1 MLRVANKSS
10 CGFLRALKVSSSSWA
25 GPTAKELRPSGT
37 WSPISPTS
45 SAPWTFV
52 RFPQVRQLQNFE
64 LLVRL
69 STMAG
74 SSSTVDMLPCR
85 RLSGFKAS

>member
-1 MLRVANKSS
+1 
-10 CGFLRALKVSSSSWA
+10 
-25 GPTAKELRPSGT
+25 
-37 WSPISPTS
+37 
-45 SAPWTFV
+45 
-52 RFPQVRQLQNFE
+52 VRQLQNFE

-74 SSSTVDMLPCR
+74 SSSTVDMLAFR